1 MANYKV
7 AQDVE
12 AEDKLLG
19 PFGFRQFI
27 YLIIVAM
34 SGVIGYGLWTLFPP
48 LAILPLPLIVFFG
61 ALALPLR
68 KDQPMETYLAA
79 LVSFYLKPRKR
90 LWKPDG
96 VESIVQITAPKTV
109 EDSLVKAVSGNEAD
123 RRLGYLADIA
133 DSRGWA
139 IRHAAAPPTGTSM
152 LGDVY
157 NDAQSTEDILDDSGG
172 LAQTFESLIDKADTA
187 RMAHAHEQLERP
199 QFAQPQQLAYP
210 SNAPSSSGAA
220 SNTGVSYNPYP
231 SSMHQ
236 SVVQPLGGQPQPAA
250 AAPSQPAPTQA
261 PAAQREQ
268 VNVPTE
274 RRAPQPTTRPAQ
286 SETSTGQ
293 PTVSPDIM
301 NLANYSK
308 NLSVET
314 IAHEAKRL
322 REKEGSDEEVV
333 ITLR

>member
-34 SGVIGYGLWTLFPP
+34 SGIVGYGLWQLFPP

-79 LVSFYLKPRKR
+79 IVSFYLKPRKR

-96 VESIVQITAPKTV
+96 VVSIVEITAPKTV
-109 EDSLVKAVSGNEAD
+109 EESLVKAVGGTEAD

-139 IRHAAAPPTGTSM
+139 IRHSAAPPAGTSM
-152 LGDVY
+152 IGDVY
-157 NDAQSTEDILDDSGG
+157 NDAQSTEDMLDDTGG
-172 LAQTFESLIDKADTA
+172 IAQTFENLIDKADSA
-187 RMAHAHEQLERP
+187 RMAHAHEQLEHP
-199 QFAQPQQLAYP
+199 EFAQPQQLVYP
-210 SNAPSSSGAA
+210 SAA
-220 SNTGVSYNPYP
+220 ANNSAGTTTAGGLQYNPYP

-236 SVVQPLGGQPQPAA
+236 SIVQPLSAQPQPAP
-250 AAPSQPAPTQA
+250 APVQASQPVAPPAEPQTAQTTKQPAPK
-261 PAAQREQ
+261 
-268 VNVPTE
+268 
-274 RRAPQPTTRPAQ
+274 RPSPSQ
-286 SETSTGQ
+286 TSTSKL
-293 PTVSPDIM
+293 TVSPDII
-301 NLANYSK
+301 NLASNSK

-322 REKEGSDEEVV
+322 REKESSDEEVV